1 MVLSRCSM
9 TDITAKLFCSQV
21 RKRCT
26 KHSTWHLPS
35 SCECVT
41 TALICQLLPRLP
53 KNSDICSLWCCSR
66 YFIAQ
71 SMIIRHIFSSS
82 WVRAFCF
89 AYSWLTERSKCAFQA
104 WTAGEHSLCSK
115 FILALVS
122 SLMTKS
128 SIFFSMS
135 QKFESRESHLS
146 QWMSGSLKACKV
158 QWSLLCSFLPL
169 CVLQSVF
176 KYLFASFKRRR
187 IISAQCSPTPFS
199 TKVSTIARR
208 LSNASVPSAVM
219 LSSPWR
225 DLCIDAEQ
233 MSSILNRER
242 VPAGSNC
249 CSLQ

>member
-66 YFIAQ
+66 YFIAR
-71 SMIIRHIFSSS
+71 SMIIRHISSSS

-146 QWMSGSLKACKV
+146 QWMSGSLKAFKV
-158 QWSLLCSFLPL
+158 QWSLLCSFLPS
-169 CVLQSVF
+169 CVYSPSLNIFLLLSSVVALFQPNTPLPRFPLKCRRLRADCQMLQSLPLWC
-176 KYLFASFKRRR
+176 YQAHEGTS
-187 IISAQCSPTPFS
+187 
-199 TKVSTIARR
+199 VS
-208 LSNASVPSAVM
+208 M
-219 LSSPWR
+219 LSKCR
-225 DLCIDAEQ
+225 AF
-233 MSSILNRER
+233 
-242 VPAGSNC
+242 
-249 CSLQ
+249 